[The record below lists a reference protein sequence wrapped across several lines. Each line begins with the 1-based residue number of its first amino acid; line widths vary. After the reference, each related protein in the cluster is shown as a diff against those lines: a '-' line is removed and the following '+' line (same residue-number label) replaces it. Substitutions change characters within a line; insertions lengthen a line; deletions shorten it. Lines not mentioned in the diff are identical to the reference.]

1 LNSTT
6 ETTEIMHLNNSTFVH
21 NNSLESFSSQFPNDS
36 LILNQTNFCP
46 LIPKNFSSNTR
57 RTIKHDPLP
66 FSTIQELVKKEQKD
80 LSLGGRWAPKTC
92 QARYKVAIV
101 IPYRDREDN
110 LKIFLNNIHPFLSK
124 QQLEYGIYIVEPIAN
139 VTFNRGLLMNIG
151 FVEALKDDND
161 WQCFTFH
168 DVDLIPEDDRNFY
181 SCPETPRHM
190 SSAVS
195 TLNYK

>member
-1 LNSTT
+1 
-6 ETTEIMHLNNSTFVH
+6 
-21 NNSLESFSSQFPNDS
+21 
-36 LILNQTNFCP
+36 
-46 LIPKNFSSNTR
+46 
-57 RTIKHDPLP
+57 
-66 FSTIQELVKKEQKD
+66 
-80 LSLGGRWAPKTC
+80 
-92 QARYKVAIV
+92 
-101 IPYRDREDN
+101 

-124 QQLEYGIYIVEPIAN
+124 QQLEYGIYLIEPMAN
-139 VTFNRGLLMNIG
+139 LTFNRGLLMNIG
-151 FVEALKDDND
+151 FVEALKEDNE